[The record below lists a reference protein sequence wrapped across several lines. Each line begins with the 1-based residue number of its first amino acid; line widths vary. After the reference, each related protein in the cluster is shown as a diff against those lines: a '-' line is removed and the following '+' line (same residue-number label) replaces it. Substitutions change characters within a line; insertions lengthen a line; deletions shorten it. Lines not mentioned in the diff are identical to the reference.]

1 MENNTENRNNR
12 KWYIVQVVT
21 GYETKVKEDLQ
32 NRDFDKADI
41 EEILLPQVV
50 STTKTGKV
58 KRKSMFPG
66 YLYVK
71 VEMTDDSWFII
82 RNTNYVTGI
91 VGSSGQRTKPTP
103 VREVDILKIK
113 ERVIEEEL
121 RFQNIESGTKGKKP
135 ITELNYKIGDSVE
148 IMSGEFE
155 EQKAKLLSISYET
168 QKVEVEIEFFGRMT
182 NVKVDIDQIKKI
194 D

>member
-148 IMSGEFE
+148 IMSGEFK